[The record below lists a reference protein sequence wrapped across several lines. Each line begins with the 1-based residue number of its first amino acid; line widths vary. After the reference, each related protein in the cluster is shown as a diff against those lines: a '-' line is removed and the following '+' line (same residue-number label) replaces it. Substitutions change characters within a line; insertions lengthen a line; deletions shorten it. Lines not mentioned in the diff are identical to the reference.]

1 MKNATSGALIALC
14 LLVLGL
20 AVTQRD
26 LSGNPLGPLR
36 LPAAQF
42 VVTNAHDA
50 GPGTLR
56 DAILAADRLSSRA
69 HVEIAVERITIESAL
84 PALTN
89 PHGVDLD
96 ARANAGT
103 IDAEHLTSGAVL
115 QLNSPA
121 STVRGLRIRNP
132 NGTGVIVNA
141 ASAVLDSLTVSD
153 SKVGI
158 LLAAAASG
166 STIRGATFEHDETAV
181 LAEPGIRDLTLQ
193 GDTFRGSSRAGFWFV
208 SAAVKA
214 ESPPRPAAD
223 AAGARERARIVDSTF
238 IENAAG
244 VVLANQATLVEKS
257 HFTGNHDSAV
267 LVLGGEVRIED
278 CEIRAT
284 QGTAISV
291 TSGRSVH
298 LVHNTLADN
307 TATAVMARDSDVTIE
322 HNELTHNGAGI
333 VAIVTGDAGVPVIR
347 DNTISGTAGDAIVV
361 IGGAAVVER
370 NQVLQNHGAA
380 LRVLD
385 LATASGRVKAD
396 PHLAANVFKGNGID
410 TPVAGVYPLKS
421 AP

>member
-26 LSGNPLGPLR
+26 LSGNPLGPLH

-42 VVTNAHDA
+42 VVTSEHDA

-69 HVEIAVERITIESAL
+69 HIEIAVERVMIESAL

-96 ARANAGT
+96 ARANAGS

-115 QLNSPA
+115 QVNSPA
-121 STVRGLRIRNP
+121 TTVRGLKLRNP
-132 NGTGVIVNA
+132 HGTGVIVNA

-153 SKVGI
+153 SKVGV
-158 LLAAAASG
+158 LLAPTASG
-166 STIRGATFEHDETAV
+166 SAIQHGTFEHDETGV
-181 LAEPGIRDLTLQ
+181 LAEPGIHDLTLTA
-193 GDTFRGSSRAGFWFV
+193 DTFHDSTRAGFWFV
-208 SAAVKA
+208 SAAVQA
-214 ESPPRPAAD
+214 EGPHAPAAD
-223 AAGARERARIVDSTF
+223 AAGARERVRIVDSTF
-238 IENAAG
+238 AENAAG

-257 HFTGNHDSAV
+257 HFTANRDSAV
-267 LVLGGEVRIED
+267 LVLGGAARIED
-278 CEIRAT
+278 SEIRAT

-291 TSGRSVH
+291 TSGRAVH
-298 LVHNTLADN
+298 LARNTLADN
-307 TATAVMARDSDVTIE
+307 KATAIMARDSDVTIE
-322 HNELTHNGAGI
+322 HNELTHDGVGI
-333 VAIVTGDAGVPVIR
+333 VAIVTQDAGAPVIR
-347 DNTISGTAGDAIVV
+347 DNTITGASGDAIVV
-361 IGGAAVVER
+361 IAGAARVER
-370 NQVLQNHGAA
+370 NQVTQNHGAA

-396 PHLAANVFKGNGID
+396 PHLEANVFKGNGID
-410 TPVAGVYPLKS
+410 TPVSGVYPLKS
-421 AP
+421 TP